1 MSDFQLLSTRRLP
14 GYRTTPPGSFV
25 VSSVRVE
32 TNGVHDRVTVWN
44 RGGNA
49 GTLMLRAGDGD
60 VYARALM
67 PDFELEG
74 R

>member
-1 MSDFQLLSTRRLP
+1 MSDWRTLSTRRIP
-14 GYRTTPPGSFV
+14 GYRTESPAGFV

-49 GTLMLRAGDGD
+49 GTLMLRAGDGE

-67 PDFELEG
+67 PAFELEG